1 MKITKEDLERLNFA
15 LMEVNKV
22 YGELFAK
29 LTLDEMERERLR
41 QQFYVATSN
50 DNPDKTSDRAEFH
63 LAFPPLAL
71 PSPASVPKKLKV
83 VNERTSAV
91 RELKNQTEED
101 DEMMNATKRADGRW
115 QKTKVVAGKKYYLY
129 GKTKKEV
136 IDKYKNFKVPKP
148 KGPTLYEF
156 AMQWLTTFKK
166 TAVAEAT
173 YDNYE
178 RLINT
183 HVVKI
188 DEKIAKITSIR
199 LQEFLNTLPATRIR
213 ESVYKLLRQI
223 FKKAFELDMIK
234 KDPTAFITAGKIN
247 RKVIDSFTFEEQEKI
262 IRNLTP
268 GDKFSDR
275 ILFYLVTGAR
285 PNEIKCV
292 DKIKDGAIH
301 IAGTKTKLANRWVV
315 VSKAISDRYAEKE
328 HSFFHFDE
336 KNFREYFQIF
346 LKKIGVRGDGTV
358 YMLRHTF
365 ATNLFILGVPD
376 KIRQVF
382 MGHSSTKLTN
392 DVYTSY
398 DPTVTADDIRN
409 LYGEFYPVF

>member
-1 MKITKEDLERLNFA
+1 MKITKDDLARLNVA
-15 LMEVNKV
+15 IMEINKV

-29 LTLDEMERERLR
+29 LTLDDIERERLR
-41 QQFYVATSN
+41 QQFYVASSN
-50 DNPDKTSDRAEFH
+50 DNPTRTDKHAEFY
-63 LAFPPLAL
+63 LAYPPGVLAE
-71 PSPASVPKKLKV
+71 PTPKKIKV
-83 VNERTSAV
+83 VNERTTAV

-101 DEMMNATKRADGRW
+101 DNMNATKRADGRW
-115 QKTKVVAGKKYYLY
+115 QKTKVVNGKKYYLY

-136 IDKYKNFKVPKP
+136 IEKYKSFKPPKP

-156 AMQWLTTFKK
+156 ATQWLTTFKK
-166 TAVAEAT
+166 TAVASAT

-183 HVVKI
+183 HIIKV
-188 DEKIAKITSIR
+188 DEKISKITSIR

-315 VSKAISDRYAEKE
+315 VSKLISDHYAEKE
-328 HSFFHFDE
+328 HAFWHFDE

-409 LYGEFYPVF
+409 LYGDFYPVF